1 MNPINPDQ
9 RDGNARA
16 LFFSRGRGRG
26 HVFPDIAIADEIA
39 RITPGLDISFSS
51 YATGAETFRSLGR
64 NVWDLELPE
73 ANPFVTTLMRAGRLI
88 RELSP
93 DIVIAHEEFAALV
106 AANISNVPSIFT
118 GAWFP
123 KLGSVSAESLAC
135 SDSVIIRGEAGI
147 FAPPPDLSR
156 KPIYVGPVIRR
167 MSCTANDRP
176 RLRREL
182 EIGPSVF
189 VMTVVQGGW
198 ATEARAPIAATVI
211 AAFRQLEFENKKC
224 FWLAGS
230 DHELIMDLTK
240 SQGGFEV
247 CRFYDDVER
256 LYAASDVIVTKGTYG
271 ATIEAASLGVHSVSI
286 SHASNPVDEI
296 LVPRIRSNIALSA
309 SATDGDV
316 LADRLRS
323 LVSLQKGPEPLLIHE
338 SGASKAALAI
348 VLETERILGRNL
360 GRMQVG

>member
-1 MNPINPDQ
+1 
-9 RDGNARA
+9 
-16 LFFSRGRGRG
+16 
-26 HVFPDIAIADEIA
+26 
-39 RITPGLDISFSS
+39 
-51 YATGAETFRSLGR
+51 
-64 NVWDLELPE
+64 
-73 ANPFVTTLMRAGRLI
+73 
-88 RELSP
+88 
-93 DIVIAHEEFAALV
+93 
-106 AANISNVPSIFT
+106 
-118 GAWFP
+118 
-123 KLGSVSAESLAC
+123 
-135 SDSVIIRGEAGI
+135 
-147 FAPPPDLSR
+147 
-156 KPIYVGPVIRR
+156 
-167 MSCTANDRP
+167 
-176 RLRREL
+176 
-182 EIGPSVF
+182 
-189 VMTVVQGGW
+189 MTVVQGGW